1 MDNQIIFF
9 DTTLRDGELTPGVT
23 IDLEMKVAIAQI
35 LEKMGVDVIE
45 VGYPGYNQK
54 DFQEIYQISQLITNS
69 TICGLAGSKP
79 EDIIKVAE
87 AIKPAVK
94 GRINTY
100 TNVNIKT
107 SHKQQTL
114 DTIKETVSLAKN
126 YCDDVEWNA
135 FDATRAE
142 LGFLYQT
149 IETAINQ
156 GANTITIADS
166 LGVASP
172 DSFTQLLQSIFNQ
185 VTNINQV
192 TVAVHCHND
201 LGHGEGNALTA
212 LGCGVR
218 QIEVAINGLGA
229 RKGNTN
235 LEKFLTQLAQQKE
248 YKINLNTSL
257 LSEASELV
265 ANLTARNS
273 LPMA

>member
-9 DTTLRDGELTPGVT
+9 DTTLRDGELTPGIT
-23 IDLEMKVAIAQI
+23 MNLEMKIAIAQL

-54 DFQEIYQISQLITNS
+54 DFQAIYKTSQLITNS
-69 TICGLAGSKP
+69 TICGIAGSKP
-79 EDIIKVAE
+79 EEITKVAE
-87 AIKPAVK
+87 AIKPAAK

-100 TNVNIKT
+100 TNVNIKAP
-107 SHKQQTL
+107 HKQQTL
-114 DTIKETVSLAKN
+114 DTVKETIALAKN

-142 LGFLYQT
+142 LDFLCQT
-149 IETAINQ
+149 IETAINY
-156 GANTITIADS
+156 GANTITIPDS

-185 VTNINQV
+185 VTNINEV

-201 LGHGEGNALTA
+201 LGHGEANALAA

-235 LEKFLTQLAQQKE
+235 LGKFLTQLAQQKD

-257 LSEASELV
+257 LPKVSNLV
-265 ANLTARNS
+265 ANLKPKT
-273 LPMA
+273 